1 MLFTITLLTSLLFS
15 FTYPLCFWISAK
27 DHLKNNFHR
36 FHIGLPTIIGVLTL
50 IFVIRMGIS
59 HELTILAVIWILV
72 SLAVTGF
79 YWNKE
84 TVGLKSVTF
93 LSLLGLYITFR
104 VQTLAMGHTASAF
117 IINVLGGFIFSSSLY
132 TMNLGHWYLNVHG
145 LPLKHLRNATVVFWV
160 LILVRFVWDLF
171 YVFTGHV
178 VYQGDSISIY
188 AFIKT
193 LEGFLL
199 LIPVFFGT
207 VLPLLALFMV
217 NEIIKLKNT
226 QAATGILYVIL
237 CAVVLGDMAYKYYLI
252 KFGIIL

>member
-15 FTYPLCFWISAK
+15 FTYPLSFWISAK
-27 DHLKNNFHR
+27 EPLKNNFHR
-36 FHIGLPTIIGVLTL
+36 FHIGLPTIAGVLTL

-59 HELTILAVIWILV
+59 LELNILSLIWILSALV
-72 SLAVTGF
+72 MTAF

-84 TVGLKSVTF
+84 TAGLKAVSF
-93 LSLLGLYITFR
+93 LSLLGLYITFQI
-104 VQTLAMGHTASAF
+104 QTITLDHTVPAF
-117 IINVLGGFIFSSSLY
+117 LISVLGGFIFSSSLY

-160 LILVRFVWDLF
+160 LILVRFVWDL
-171 YVFTGHV
+171 YYIFTGQV
-178 VYQGDSISIY
+178 VYQGDPLRIY
-188 AFIKT
+188 EFIRT

-207 VLPLLALFMV
+207 LLPLITLFMV